1 MILQPAVIDKSL
13 KKQLREDP
21 TLKLILDNAPEIQ
34 PRIQAGLSR
43 THAALVKVI
52 VKLLQERLNLPRDF
66 VDDIVRLIAL
76 QGSKI
81 EYKFEAKP
89 LGIDTEDRSPEVKL
103 DRIRKIA
110 NAADIDIE
118 AIKKLE
124 KKKCGTSLEDDET
137 TQMERAHV
145 VATYGH

>member
-1 MILQPAVIDKSL
+1 M
-13 KKQLREDP
+13 
-21 TLKLILDNAPEIQ
+21 
-34 PRIQAGLSR
+34 SR

-81 EYKFEAKP
+81 EHKFEAKP